1 MNLPKTKRESSP
13 DSKVSSGDDHPFGLN
28 THHPYATRLWES
40 LVSWLPRRGSVWTL
54 GVAAG
59 LALLTV
65 WPLLL
70 ILSRAWRGG
79 WADLV
84 AGVSSTMWMSALD
97 SAWLGLLVT
106 GFSFCLALP
115 LAWAVE
121 RTVLGRMPWLEAVL
135 LLPFIT
141 PPYIATMGWMLFME
155 PGGLLQTAVPA
166 ASVLE
171 EPFFSVW
178 GLAWVMTLH
187 LFPIMFLALRQPL
200 RAVSGKLQDAA
211 RVQGAGARTRFRWIE
226 WPLLVRAAVGAGV
239 LVFILAIGEFGTP
252 LVFSGMMRFSV
263 LTTAIYQDAT
273 QWPIDFTAAARLAL
287 LLLTLSLLALNG
299 FWFLRRRRFA
309 FDPASSGGAV
319 VRNPAVEQNR
329 VHRHAPGGGSPQRQG
344 IGTLGTWVAC
354 MYTWCLFMTALA
366 VPFGTM
372 FLEALLRVEGDGL
385 IWSNLTLAHFE
396 HIVTP
401 GTDAFRSLLTSFG
414 LALVAAVVA
423 TALGALVVAT
433 SLAVR
438 KPLAAGIE
446 GLAVLPNTIPN
457 VLMVIGLIFFWN
469 APWLPWTL
477 YNTPGML
484 VLAFVLLFLP
494 FPFIYIRQA
503 MTDLPPSLWWAGRI
517 LGAGHLRIGMR
528 LVLPLLAPALAFGA
542 VMVFAVSFRDLAVP
556 MLLSPPNLLTAP
568 GYIFGQFDQG
578 TIPDGMA
585 MATISTGLSVALSLG
600 VLHFSRR
607 VWPG

>member
-1 MNLPKTKRESSP
+1 MNLPKTKRESSL
-13 DSKVSSGDDHPFGLN
+13 DSKVCSGND
-28 THHPYATRLWES
+28 YAARLRES

-59 LALLTV
+59 LALLTA

-70 ILSRAWRGG
+70 ILSRASRGRWG
-79 WADLV
+79 DLV
-84 AGVSSTMWMSALD
+84 AGATSTMWLSTLD
-97 SAWLGLLVT
+97 SAWLGLLVA

-121 RTVLGRMPWLEAVL
+121 RTILGRLPWLEAIL
-135 LLPFIT
+135 LLPFFT

-155 PGGLLQTAVPA
+155 PGGFLQAALPA
-166 ASVLE
+166 TSVLVE
-171 EPFFSVW
+171 SFFSVW

-200 RAVSGKLQDAA
+200 RAVSGRLQDAA
-211 RVQGAGARTRFRWIE
+211 RVQGAGALTRFRWIE
-226 WPLLVRAAVGAGV
+226 WPLLVRAGVGAGV

-263 LTTAIYQDAT
+263 LTTAIYQDVT

-287 LLLTLSLLALNG
+287 LLLTLSLVALNG
-299 FWFLRRRRFA
+299 FWILRRRRFA
-309 FDPASSGGAV
+309 FDPVPSGGGAA
-319 VRNPAVEQNR
+319 RKPAVDEQNR
-329 VHRHAPGGGSPQRQG
+329 LRWHGPRSGSPQRRG
-344 IGTLGTWVAC
+344 VGTVGAWAAG
-354 MYTWCLFMTALA
+354 MYTLCLFMAA
-366 VPFGTM
+366 VAIPFGTM
-372 FLEALLRVEGDGL
+372 FVEALLRVEGNGL
-385 IWSNLTLAHFE
+385 IWGNLTLAHFE
-396 HIVTP
+396 RIVTP
-401 GTDAFRSLLTSFG
+401 GTDAFSSLLTSFG
-414 LALVAAVVA
+414 LALAAAVVA
-423 TALGALVVAT
+423 TALGALVVAA

-438 KPLAAGIE
+438 RPLAAGIE
-446 GLAVLPNTIPN
+446 GLALLPNTIPS

-503 MTDLPPSLWWAGRI
+503 MTDLPPSLWRAGRI
-517 LGAGHLRIGMR
+517 LGAGRLWVGMR

-542 VMVFAVSFRDLAVP
+542 VMVFTVSFRDLAVP

-600 VLHFSRR
+600 VLRFSRR